1 MRIIQTSDKSLGKHF
16 LLLGDDNKSLS
27 LTTPTLIFKQIVKEE
42 NKYFIEVY
50 FGNKKK
56 FKQKLEDIID
66 FIKNYSRQNLGTPLF
81 SHDLTGDTFKIKIP
95 SRYSNFSTT
104 FFNANK
110 EVISY
115 GELKDKCRIKI
126 LMETSGIWSNSR
138 CTSFYFHAKEVLT
151 DLRN

>member
-1 MRIIQTSDKSLGKHF
+1 MKIIQTCDKSLGKHF
-16 LLLGDDNKSLS
+16 LLMDDDNQPLT
-27 LTTPTLIFKQIVKEE
+27 LTTPTLIFKQIVQEE

-66 FIKNYSRQNLGTPLF
+66 FISNYSRQNLGTPLF
-81 SHDLTGDTFKIKIP
+81 SHDLSGETFKIKIP

-104 FFNANK
+104 FFNAKK

-115 GELKDKCRIKI
+115 GDSKI
-126 LMETSGIWSNSR
+126 NAE
-138 CTSFYFHAKEVLT
+138 
-151 DLRN
+151 

>member
-1 MRIIQTSDKSLGKHF
+1 MRIIQTCDKSLGKHF
-16 LLLGDDNKSLS
+16 LLLGDDNKSLT
-27 LTTPTLIFKQIVKEE
+27 LTTPTLIFKKIVKED

-56 FKQKLEDIID
+56 FKQKFEDIID
-66 FIKNYSRQNLGTPLF
+66 FIRNYSRQNLGTPLF
-81 SHDLTGDTFKIKIP
+81 SHDLSGETFKIKIP

-110 EVISY
+110 EPISY

-126 LMETSGIWSNSR
+126 LMETSGIWANSR

>member
-1 MRIIQTSDKSLGKHF
+1 MKIIQTCDKSLGKHF
-16 LLLGDDNKSLS
+16 LLMDDDNQPLT

-56 FKQKLEDIID
+56 FKQNLEDIID
-66 FIKNYSRQNLGTPLF
+66 FIRNYSRQNLGTPLF
-81 SHDLTGDTFKIKIP
+81 SHDLSGDTFKIKIP

-115 GELKDKCRIKI
+115 GDLKDKCRIKI

>member
-1 MRIIQTSDKSLGKHF
+1 MKGCNRKTKRIIFYNVMPRSVSF
-16 LLLGDDNKSLS
+16 LISNFNSFYFDFWC
-27 LTTPTLIFKQIVKEE
+27 FKE
-42 NKYFIEVY
+42 
-50 FGNKKK
+50 
-56 FKQKLEDIID
+56 
-66 FIKNYSRQNLGTPLF
+66 
-81 SHDLTGDTFKIKIP
+81 TFKIKIP

-104 FFNANK
+104 FFNAHK

>member
-27 LTTPTLIFKQIVKEE
+27 LTTPTLIFKQ
-42 NKYFIEVY
+42 
-50 FGNKKK
+50 
-56 FKQKLEDIID
+56 KLEDIIE